1 MVAQNHSEMAAH
13 RRGPWSKAEDSYL
26 LELVD
31 SQGAHNWVRISHM
44 ITSRSPKQCRER
56 YHQNLKPSLS
66 HDPITQEEGEVIEQL
81 VAEMGKRWAEIAR
94 RLRGRSDNAVK
105 NWWNGGMNRRRRIV
119 VRRDGSVRHHD
130 SFDSLPFPSSTTDRS
145 PSHTKTILVSRN
157 VNAMIAPPMI
167 SPSLSEGSMPDSI
180 GEAPSLI
187 SDSSSI
193 TSTSPLAARQSYGTL
208 PPLCTSNGSD
218 GRTASLPH
226 VRHATAAHSASR
238 ESVNQLTHV
247 HRRRSSQ
254 VTDQRL
260 HRFAEVAVNTPS
272 VARTPSVISQ
282 SFSPRQYQLP
292 SFEALI
298 RGVEHPE
305 ASESALPGKQMMRVA
320 ALLT

>member
-1 MVAQNHSEMAAH
+1 MAAH
-13 RRGPWSKAEDSYL
+13 RRGPWSKAEDTYL

-81 VAEMGKRWAEIAR
+81 VGEMGKRWAEIAR

-105 NWWNGGMNRRRRIV
+105 NWWNGGMNRRRRII
-119 VRRDGSVRHHD
+119 VRRDGTGRHQD
-130 SFDSLPFPSSTTDRS
+130 SFDSLPFSPPATELS
-145 PSHTKTILVSRN
+145 PSHSKTILVSRN
-157 VNAMIAPPMI
+157 SGGMIAPPMI

-193 TSTSPLAARQSYGTL
+193 TSTSPYITRQPYPTL
-208 PPLCTSNGSD
+208 PPLRKPHASD
-218 GRTASLPH
+218 YRPGVPRVLSAANLASRDSLTLAMHSEPRRPSLP
-226 VRHATAAHSASR
+226 
-238 ESVNQLTHV
+238 
-247 HRRRSSQ
+247 
-254 VTDQRL
+254 TDQRL
-260 HRFAEVAVNTPS
+260 HHLAEGAVSTS
-272 VARTPSVISQ
+272 SGGTASAGSQ
-282 SFSPRQYQLP
+282 SFSQRQYKLP
-292 SFEALI
+292 SFESLI

-305 ASESALPGKQMMRVA
+305 PSESSPGKQIMSVS
-320 ALLT
+320 ALLI